1 MGVFML
7 SIRNVLTTVFLLFSL
22 ALCIL
27 CGGALNASY
36 SSFRTYSTVSAYTAV
51 NRAVFDVLLGYR
63 LERGHSVTVLEATI
77 EQGRARLQDVPV
89 DRAMVDQGMA
99 DLRKVEAGIQSA
111 ELAGSLKRI
120 NDFYKENETLRKR
133 ADAQFSTEL
142 ALRDQAVG
150 KAYTSFGQEFLKELE
165 AASAITESNIRSL
178 DNMLVDLL
186 QIRAGAWATRAA
198 VGAAS
203 IVLNKAATTQ
213 QPLASDD
220 LVTLMTQ
227 NGRSFAN
234 WDQVRNLV
242 DHPTT
247 DRSLKDS
254 FNTADNTY
262 FKGPLWD
269 LRNSMHADLFNG
281 RGAKVALKDWLPAS
295 SKGQA
300 SVADVALVAMKL
312 LDEKAQGLA
321 QSALM
326 GVALYL
332 AILLGAIGMTIV
344 GMFIVIRRVAIPITR
359 LTECMNS
366 LAQGNRDVIVPGGK
380 RTDEIGGMARSV
392 EVFRRAAIRNSELE
406 AEAIENNRK
415 AEAERLAIEERAA
428 AEAEIRLN
436 KATGAL
442 AAGLRKLASGDM
454 LCEINEEFAPQ
465 FEALRQDFNSSVAQL
480 REVLLAVADSS
491 GNVHGGSGEISN
503 ASSDLAKRTESQA
516 ASLEETAAALEEIT
530 VNVQTTSVRTA
541 EARDLVQGAR
551 KKADH
556 SGEVV
561 GNAVDAMGRIE
572 QSSRQIIQIISVID
586 EIAFQTNLLALN
598 AGVEAARAG
607 EAGKGFA
614 VVAQE
619 VRELAQRSAR
629 AAKEIKTLITNSEI
643 AVSEGVKLVGDTGR
657 GLADIV
663 DLIQAINQ
671 HMDAISTAAR
681 EQASGLKEVNSAV
694 NHMDQATQQNAAMV
708 EEMNAASL
716 GLAQESEKLTQ
727 LLSTFRT
734 SGGSAERTRRA
745 A

>member
-1 MGVFML
+1 M
-7 SIRNVLTTVFLLFSL
+7 
-22 ALCIL
+22 
-27 CGGALNASY
+27 
-36 SSFRTYSTVSAYTAV
+36 
-51 NRAVFDVLLGYR
+51 LLGYR

-77 EQGRARLQDVPV
+77 EQGRARLEDIPA
-89 DRAMVDQGMA
+89 DRVMVDQGMV
-99 DLRKVEAGIQSA
+99 DLRKAEAAIQSA
-111 ELAGSLKRI
+111 ELAASLKNI
-120 NDFYKENETLRKR
+120 NDLYKENATLRKR

-142 ALRDQAVG
+142 TQRDQAVG
-150 KAYTSFGQEFLKELE
+150 KAYTSFGQTFLKELE
-165 AASAITESNIRSL
+165 AASAITEGNIRSL

-186 QIRAGAWATRAA
+186 QIRANAWATRAA

-213 QPLASDD
+213 QPLTPED
-220 LVTLMTQ
+220 LTTLVMQ

-234 WDQVRNLV
+234 WDQVRTLV

-247 DRSLKDS
+247 DQSLRDS
-254 FNTADNTY
+254 FNSADNTY

-269 LRNSMHADLFNG
+269 LRNSMHVDLFNG
-281 RGAKVALKDWLPAS
+281 RGAKVVLKDWLPAS

-321 QSALM
+321 RSALM
-326 GVALYL
+326 NVVLYL
-332 AILLGAIGMTIV
+332 AILLGAIAMTVI
-344 GMFIVIRRVAIPITR
+344 GMFIVIRRVAMPITR
-359 LTECMNS
+359 LTECMNV
-366 LAQGNRDVIVPGGK
+366 LARGNRDVIVPGGN

-392 EVFRRAAIRNSELE
+392 QVFQRAAIRNAELE
-406 AEAIENNRK
+406 SEAIENSRK

-428 AEAEIRLN
+428 AEAEFRLN

-442 AAGLRKLASGDM
+442 ATGLRKLASGDM
-454 LCEINEEFAPQ
+454 LCEIHEEFAPQ
-465 FEALRQDFNSSVAQL
+465 FEALRTDFNSSVAQL
-480 REVLLAVADSS
+480 RDVLLAVADSS
-491 GNVHGGSGEISN
+491 GNVHGGSGEISR

-516 ASLEETAAALEEIT
+516 ASLEQTAAALEEIT
-530 VNVQTTSVRTA
+530 VNIQTTSVRTV

-551 KKADH
+551 RKADH

-561 GNAVDAMGRIE
+561 GNAVKAMERIE
-572 QSSRQIIQIISVID
+572 QSSKQITQIISVID

-619 VRELAQRSAR
+619 VRELAQRSAG
-629 AAKEIKTLITNSEI
+629 AAKEIKKLIANSES
-643 AVSEGVKLVGDTGR
+643 AVLEGVKLVGDTGK

-663 DLIQAINQ
+663 GLVQAINQ
-671 HMDAISTAAR
+671 HMDAISTAAK

-708 EEMNAASL
+708 EEMNAASV
-716 GLAQESEKLTQ
+716 GLAQESEKLAE

-734 SGGSAERTRRA
+734 SSNAINVNLRA